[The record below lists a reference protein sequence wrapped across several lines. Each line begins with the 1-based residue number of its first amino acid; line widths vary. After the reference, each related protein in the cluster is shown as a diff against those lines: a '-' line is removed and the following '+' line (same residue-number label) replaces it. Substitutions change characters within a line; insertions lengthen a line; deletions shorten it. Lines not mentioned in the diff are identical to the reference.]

1 VIVLPCRVAR
11 LFFALLRRT
20 AVARPRDAPP
30 FVLLRQGSDGLSV
43 SAWRGEV
50 GLRWHRPGTSD
61 PAAVAFT
68 ADHLAAFTGAADVT
82 VTAIGPGRGEARWAD
97 RDGEHVRPLPT
108 VEPDR
113 VGLLPEPAGRTA
125 SLSASFLGAF
135 GEAVR
140 TAARDGGRFALTRIL
155 IRGRVGQ
162 VVATDGKQLL
172 VQGGFVFPWADDVLV
187 PAVPALAARELA
199 TEGAVA
205 IGRSAG
211 HVLVSV
217 GPWTFALAVD
227 RTGRFPQVEG
237 AIPRGEAAAWCT
249 FDRGEVPGLVAA
261 IAELPGKDDPD
272 APVTLDL
279 DDAVVIRAA
288 DGEGVKE
295 VAAAKAF
302 ATGRTRAA
310 FNRRY
315 LIRALG
321 LGLTTVEVFG
331 DGKPVVARD
340 ETRTYVWAALAAD
353 AITSPRNP
361 TPATNPNPKENP
373 MPNPSPNGHP
383 PPAKPPDGAA
393 PDLLAEAEAVRD
405 LLHDAAARVGRLVAA
420 LKHQKKHTR
429 AIRQAVESLRGLPPF
444 DT

>member
-1 VIVLPCRVAR
+1 VIALPCRVAR

-30 FVLLRQGSDGLSV
+30 FVLLRQGPDGLSLT
-43 SAWRGEV
+43 SWRGDV
-50 GLRWHRPGTSD
+50 GLRWRRPGASD
-61 PAAVAFT
+61 PAAVAFP
-68 ADHLAAFTGAADVT
+68 ADHLAASTGAADVT
-82 VTAIGPGRGEARWAD
+82 VTAIGPGRAEARWVD
-97 RDGEHVRPLPT
+97 RDGEQVRPLPT
-108 VEPDR
+108 VDPDR
-113 VGLLPEPAGRTA
+113 VGPLPEPAGPTA
-125 SLSASFLGAF
+125 SLPGSLLTAY

-140 TAARDGGRFALTRIL
+140 TAARDGGRFALTRVL
-155 IRGRVGQ
+155 LRGKAGQ
-162 VVATDGKQLL
+162 VVATDGQQLL
-172 VQGGFVFPWADDVLV
+172 VQGGFAFPWTDDLLV

-199 TEGAVA
+199 TEGAVTA
-205 IGRSAG
+205 GRSAG
-211 HVLVSV
+211 HVLVAV

-261 IAELPGKDDPD
+261 VADLPGRDDPD

-279 DDAVVIRAA
+279 AERVAIRAA
-288 DGEGVKE
+288 DGEKVAE
-295 VAAAKAF
+295 VVAAKAF

-321 LGLTTVEVFG
+321 LGLSTVEVFG

-340 ETRTYVWAALAAD
+340 TNRTYVWAALTAD
-353 AITSPRNP
+353 AVVPPVVNAAEP
-361 TPATNPNPKENP
+361 DPNPKENP
-373 MPNPSPNGHP
+373 MPSPNGHQP
-383 PPAKPPDGAA
+383 PPKPPDGAA

-420 LKHQKKHTR
+420 LRQQKKQTR